1 MMPIL
6 QLTRPRLSALVAA
19 SALAGGLAGPRP
31 PGPVGLAALGCGV
44 LLLTAGCSA
53 LNQFQERDTDAL
65 MRRTGGRPLPAGRL
79 TPRAGLLA
87 AVLMLGAGLGT
98 LGAAPGP
105 VVVLLGLF
113 AACWYNGVYTPLKRH
128 SRFAVLPG
136 ALCGVIPPLMGWVSA
151 GGDPGDH
158 RIVVF
163 SGLLFLWQIPHFWLF
178 TLRHREDFQRAGL
191 PTIFD
196 AFSASQVL
204 RIALAWSLALA
215 TGGWL
220 LLGLGVPQAPAARL
234 LAAAVI
240 LWLTLRTLRGLR
252 RGAPAQMFGTL
263 NLFMAL
269 LIGSL
274 LVNAFTG

>member
-1 MMPIL
+1 MRVIL

-19 SALAGGLAGPRP
+19 SALAGALAGPHP
-31 PGPVGLAALGCGV
+31 PGWGALAALTLGV
-44 LLLTAGCSA
+44 LLLAAGCTA
-53 LNQFQERDTDAL
+53 LNQYQERASDAR
-65 MRRTGGRPLPAGRL
+65 MRRTRNRPLPSGRL
-79 TPRAGLLA
+79 SPRAGLSAALLMLA
-87 AVLMLGAGLGT
+87 AGMGT
-98 LGAAPGP
+98 LAAALDPL
-105 VVVLLGLF
+105 VALLGLF
-113 AACWYNGVYTPLKRH
+113 AAGWYNGIYTNLKKH

-136 ALCGVIPPLMGWVSA
+136 ALCGAIPPLMGWVAA
-151 GGDPGDH
+151 GGDPTDH

-178 TLRHREDFQRAGL
+178 TLKHREDFRRAGL

-196 AFSASQVL
+196 AFSGGQVL

-220 LLGLGVPQAPAARL
+220 LLSLGILNSPAARL

-240 LWLTLRTLRGLR
+240 GWLTLRTLAGLR
-252 RGAPAQMFGTL
+252 RSAPEQMFGTL

-269 LIGSL
+269 LIGAL
-274 LVNAFTG
+274 LVNALAA